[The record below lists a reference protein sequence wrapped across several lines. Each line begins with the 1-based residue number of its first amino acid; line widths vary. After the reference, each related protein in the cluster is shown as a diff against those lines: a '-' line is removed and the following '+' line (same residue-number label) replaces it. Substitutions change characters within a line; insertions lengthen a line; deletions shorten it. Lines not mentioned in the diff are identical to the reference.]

1 MSQAEVSK
9 SYKDLKVWQKGID
22 FVTMIYSLS
31 AGFPAE
37 ETYGLK
43 SQIRRAAVS
52 IPSNIAEGQG
62 RGARPVEF
70 SRFLRIALGSL
81 AEVDPQLELARKLEY
96 VTETEIQTID
106 PFTIEL
112 RKMLYGL
119 INSLSTR

>member
-22 FVTMIYSLS
+22 FVTMIYSLVLDS
-31 AGFPAE
+31 PLKRHTASKAR
-37 ETYGLK
+37 YGE
-43 SQIRRAAVS
+43 R
-52 IPSNIAEGQG
+52 
-62 RGARPVEF
+62 
-70 SRFLRIALGSL
+70 RFLSPLTLLKDKDKDEARGPLNSPASL
-81 AEVDPQLELARKLEY
+81 AEVDTQLELARKLEY